1 MASMATRGLAAQPL
15 GYGGTV
21 GGSDPLP
28 TGVTTAN
35 PTRRVAPS
43 WMSGQERAYFNGNP
57 DQNGDSNYNNGQ
69 AGIMGRLNAALADQR
84 KRRLQ
89 GQPPADRS
97 MQMMPTRTSD
107 LFAPGSFGTELAGG

>member
-15 GYGGTV
+15 GYGGMV

-28 TGVTTAN
+28 TGVSTTPNKKPQVWA
-35 PTRRVAPS
+35 S
-43 WMSGQERAYFNGNP
+43 DGQSRAYLGGGPEDGQQTSASNN
-57 DQNGDSNYNNGQ
+57 QGD
-69 AGIMGRLNAALADQR
+69 IMGRLNAALADQR

-97 MQMMPTRTSD
+97 MQMMPSNTHD
-107 LFAPGSFGTELAGG
+107 LFAPGSFGTQLAGG